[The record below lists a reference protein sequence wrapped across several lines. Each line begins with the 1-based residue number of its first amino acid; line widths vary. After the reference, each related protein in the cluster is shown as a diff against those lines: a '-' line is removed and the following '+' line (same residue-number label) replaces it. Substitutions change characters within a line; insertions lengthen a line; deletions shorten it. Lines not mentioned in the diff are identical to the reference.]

1 MSLGNSLRIGT
12 SGMQLAQLGLGTVS
26 HNIANINTV
35 GYSRQQVQT
44 SATSAN
50 GFGNGVQLDS
60 IQRITDRFIASRQIN
75 AGSDTAFATQR
86 RTLMESL
93 ENTLSNAGSQGGLD
107 ATVGSF
113 IESLNQASNEPGNSA
128 LKRNVIQQADLLART
143 LQDVGGKL
151 KTIATDADNA
161 ISADLAVTNQII
173 KDIYNLNIQITAQGL
188 SSSNGA
194 NANDLLDA
202 RATKINQLAERF
214 KIQVSENTSN
224 GGVRITTENG
234 RKLVDDVSY
243 VQLTRTTGSPYSA
256 ISVQNV
262 KVDGTLDPT
271 LFDINTATLTS
282 GKIKALVDV
291 RDTNVPNLLA
301 QIDQFTST
309 LITQVNRLSSQG
321 SSFPPVR
328 ALTSANT
335 TVMSSTASNMFT
347 DLDPAL
353 ANQSFHISVVD
364 TLGNP
369 VASTINGTAVTIPG
383 LPGPYSLTNLAN
395 TINANGAV
403 SATMTA
409 TALTNSDGRPI
420 LQIQANNPNH
430 RIVLSNNSSGNPLG
444 ILGMNNLFTGTSS
457 TNIAVASGMLNNPD
471 NLPTA
476 RMRTTDGG
484 LSSLD
489 NRNITDLAKL
499 ADTKFSIPA
508 AGGLAAQ
515 TATLVGYTTQVA
527 GNLAVQVA
535 DAKDR
540 VSFNENLKQQLD
552 QSLSSIAG
560 VNINEELSQM
570 LVYQN
575 SFQASAR
582 IITVVNE
589 MLQELVNIIR

>member
-1 MSLGNSLRIGT
+1 MSLTNSLRIGT

-44 SATSAN
+44 SSTSAN
-50 GFGNGVQLDS
+50 GFGNGVQLDA
-60 IQRITDRFIASRQIN
+60 IQRITDRFIVSRQIN
-75 AGSDTAFATQR
+75 SASDTAFATQR

-107 ATVGSF
+107 ATVGGF
-113 IESLNQASNEPGNSA
+113 VEALNQASNEPGNSA
-128 LKRNVIQQADLLART
+128 LKRNVVLQADLVART
-143 LQDVGGKL
+143 LQDVGNKL
-151 KTIATDADNA
+151 RTIATDADNS
-161 ISADLAVTNQII
+161 ITSDLAVTNQII

-188 SSSNGA
+188 TSGNGA

-243 VQLTRTTGSPYSA
+243 VQLTRTVGSPYSA
-256 ISVQNV
+256 ISLQNV

-271 LFDINTATLTS
+271 TFDLNTATLTS

-291 RDTNVPNLLA
+291 RDTNVTNLLA
-301 QIDQFTST
+301 QIDTFTTT
-309 LITQVNRLSSQG
+309 LIAEVNKLTSQG

-328 ALTSANT
+328 TLTSAGT
-335 TVMSSTASNMFT
+335 TVMSAVTSNMFT

-353 ANQSFHISVVD
+353 AGQTFHISVVD

-369 VASTINGTAVTIPG
+369 VATTVGATAITIPA
-383 LPGPYSLTNLAN
+383 LPGPYSLNDLAN
-395 TINANGAV
+395 TINANGAI
-403 SATMTA
+403 SGQMTA
-409 TALTNSDGRPI
+409 NATTNSDGRPI
-420 LQIQANNPNH
+420 LQIQANNTNY
-430 RIVLSNNSSGNPLG
+430 RIVLANNSANNVLG
-444 ILGMNNLFTGTSS
+444 ILGMNNLMSGTSS
-457 TNIAVASGMLNNPD
+457 ANVAVVSTMLSNPD

-476 RMRTTDGG
+476 RMRSTDGG

-489 NRNITDLAKL
+489 NRNIAELAKL
-499 ADTKFSIPA
+499 ADTKFTISA

-515 TATLVGYTTQVA
+515 TTTLVGYTTQVA
-527 GNLAVQVA
+527 SNLAVQVA

-540 VSFNENLKQQLD
+540 VTFNENLKQQLD
-552 QSLSSIAG
+552 QSLSSISG

-589 MLQELVNIIR
+589 LLQELVNTIR